1 MRRGKQG
8 IERRR
13 ISLSEGPEG
22 KANTMPS
29 RVRKR
34 VEAGGEKGKEK
45 EEGRKRER
53 KWRSN
58 G

>member
-8 IERRR
+8 IQRRR

-53 KWRSN
+53 KT
-58 G
+58 GL